1 MKKYLVTLAITALAT
16 SAFAQGTVV
25 FNNNSSGLV
34 KQWTSA
40 SDHTL
45 ISVPKL
51 GGSVQLFAAS
61 AGVSLNP
68 LGAVGAGGYSANYAN
83 LAAFLAA
90 NTGWSAIATTG
101 ILPIAAGQYN
111 GGTQTIGSGGA
122 GANAQYF
129 VVGWTGAFANYDAA
143 MAAGSG
149 FIGVSSVFTTTTGNP
164 TTIPPGTATTLS
176 STFTGMTLATVTS
189 VPEPSTF
196 ALAGLGAAALLIFRR
211 RK

>member
-40 SDHTL
+40 SDPTL

-51 GGSVQLFAAS
+51 GGSVTLFAA
-61 AGVSLNP
+61 APGASLNP
-68 LGAVGAGGYSANYAN
+68 LGTVGAGGYTANYAN

-90 NTGWSAIATTG
+90 NTGWAQIATTG

-111 GGTQTIGSGGA
+111 GGTQTIAGGA

-129 VVGWTGAFANYDAA
+129 VVGWTGAFASYDAA

-149 FIGVSSVFTTTTGNP
+149 FIGVSSVFATTTGNP
-164 TTIPPGTATTLS
+164 TTVPPGTPVSLN
-176 STFTGMTLATVTS
+176 STFTGMTLATVSS

-196 ALAGLGAAALLIFRR
+196 ALAGLGAAALMIFRR